1 MPRTVSQALLMLKA
15 RSRVTGPSRAAD
27 TAPCNYG
34 IALKAAYCVLAFWY
48 RLNTGIA
55 GMFETFRSSTW

>member
-1 MPRTVSQALLMLKA
+1 MLKA
-15 RSRVTGPSRAAD
+15 RSRVTGPSRSAD
-27 TAPCNYG
+27 TALCNYG

-48 RLNTGIA
+48 RLNTGIP